1 MNQIEKQI
9 QQAVQVENFLRQYGQ
24 GYSKREVDYI
34 RKYWKEGLKSKFPM
48 DILRQ
53 IYTELGFFRDDEN
66 IYLGFIDILENNFDI
81 DRDIIEVGCGRFP
94 ALAKIIALKQHK
106 GTITVYDPRLATVES
121 KIPNMKL
128 KRENFTKSTPVR
140 SDQLVI
146 GFMPC
151 EATEQTI
158 VTAGKNKA
166 DFLIALCEGGPHG
179 DEFDYFES
187 EDEWITSM
195 IYTAR
200 LMATKNDLGTI
211 EITDLKQYGDPYPVI
226 YNKRRNS
233 R

>member
-1 MNQIEKQI
+1 MNQIEEKLH
-9 QQAVQVENFLRQYGQ
+9 QAVRVENFLRQYGQ

-34 RKYWKEGLKSKFPM
+34 RKYWQEGLKSKFSI

-94 ALAKIIALKQHK
+94 ALAKIIALKQQK

-128 KRENFTKSTPVR
+128 KKESFTKSTPVR
-140 SDQLVI
+140 NDQLVI

-187 EDEWITSM
+187 EEEWIASM

-200 LMATKNDLGTI
+200 LMAAKNDLGTI
-211 EITDLKQYGDPYPVI
+211 EIADLKQYGDPYPVI